1 MEKVKELAKKWYG
14 VLEFPGESDERF
26 YNLLENTDGLYECD
40 IKTYLE
46 KDSENKEKNAIM
58 FLYFCEELSRQY
70 EERGIDEAVF
80 YESIKYLPD
89 TLVKSDFKV
98 DKDAWIVLSLKFEI
112 FRLGRLQFQMSKM
125 YPEGKDG
132 GFSED
137 TNIID
142 VHIPADGGSITSEVI
157 DEAFGLAEEFFSK
170 HFPEY
175 EYKYY
180 TCFSWMLD
188 DNLQEFLGD
197 DTNIIKFQKRFN
209 IIHKREQDS
218 IIHFLFKFGFTDR
231 EEIRDIEPK
240 SEFARKIKDKAL
252 SGGKFYNVL
261 GYFERK

>member
-1 MEKVKELAKKWYG
+1 MEKVKELALKWYRK
-14 VLEFPGESDERF
+14 LDFHKKADERF
-26 YNLLENTDGLYECD
+26 YKLLETTDGLYECD

-46 KDSENKEKNAIM
+46 KDAEDKEKNSVM

-70 EERGIDEAVF
+70 KERGISEDVF

-89 TLVKSDFKV
+89 TLLKGDFKV
-98 DKDAWIVLSLKFEI
+98 DKEAWIVLSLKFEI
-112 FRLGRLQFQMSKM
+112 FRLGRLQFQISKM

-132 GFSED
+132 GFTGEE
-137 TNIID
+137 NIID
-142 VHIPADGGSITSEVI
+142 VHIPSDGGSVTPEVV
-157 DEAFGLAEEFFSK
+157 DEAFGLAENFFK
-170 HFPEY
+170 THFPEY

-188 DNLQEFLGD
+188 DGLREYLGD

-231 EEIRDIEPK
+231 EEIREIEPK
-240 SEFARKIKDKAL
+240 SEFARKIKEKAL

-261 GYFERK
+261 GYFER

>member
-1 MEKVKELAKKWYG
+1 MKKVKELAKKWYEK
-14 VLEFPGESDERF
+14 LEFPQDSDDRF
-26 YNLLENTDGLYECD
+26 YTLLESIDGLYECD
-40 IKTYLE
+40 IKAYLE
-46 KDSENKEKNAIM
+46 NDGEDKEKNSVM
-58 FLYFCEELSRQY
+58 FLYFCEELFKKY
-70 EERGIDEAVF
+70 KERGISEEIFNA
-80 YESIKYLPD
+80 SIKYLPD
-89 TLVKSDFKV
+89 TLVKSDFKA
-98 DKDAWIVLSLKFEI
+98 DKEDWIVLSLKFEI

-132 GFSED
+132 GFTGEE
-137 TNIID
+137 NIID
-142 VHIPADGGSITSEVI
+142 VHIPADGGSIPPEVI
-157 DEAFGLAEEFFSK
+157 DEAFGLAEEFFTK

-231 EEIRDIEPK
+231 EEIREIEPK
-240 SEFARKIKDKAL
+240 SEFARKVKEKAL

-261 GYFERK
+261 GYFERQ